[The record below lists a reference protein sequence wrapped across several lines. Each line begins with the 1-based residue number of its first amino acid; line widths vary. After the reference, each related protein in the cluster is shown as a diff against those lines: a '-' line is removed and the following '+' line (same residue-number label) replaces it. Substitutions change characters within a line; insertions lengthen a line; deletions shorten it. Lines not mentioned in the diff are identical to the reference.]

1 MTHLRTATL
10 AATALLLLG
19 TGIAG
24 AQTKPKA
31 TRPGEPPAVEKKI
44 YCWSEGGRKVCGDA
58 LPASAANSARTEIS
72 SRSGMTTSRVDR
84 ALTGSERSA
93 AEQAAEVARQQAE
106 ALALQQRR
114 DLAMVESYM
123 TEADLRRAYGE
134 RTALLDETLKA
145 SKLGL
150 SNLRLSLLR
159 SERQLQVRCTAA
171 AREGLLDA
179 RHRRVGV
186 GVEAHPGSAWCW
198 THAPGPSRPAS
209 PRAGRRWSTGA
220 HPRTG
225 HQLEPLDERVRLA
238 IGRFDLELGRGHAV
252 GQGGEEL
259 LRRRSAR
266 VQDLQ
271 QARRRSRCRRRS
283 RTSARRRRSGRSSR
297 RPARAPVSRILALI
311 SECPVFHISGLPPWR
326 RINGHRH
333 APVHFTS

>member
-123 TEADLRRAYGE
+123 TEADLRRAHGE

-150 SNLRLSLLR
+150 SNLRLSLLALL
-159 SERQLQVRCTAA
+159 RQAGDQELAGPVNPRLGGSI
-171 AREGLLDA
+171 REQ
-179 RHRRVGV
+179 
-186 GVEAHPGSAWCW
+186 
-198 THAPGPSRPAS
+198 HA
-209 PRAGRRWSTGA
+209 
-220 HPRTG
+220 
-225 HQLEPLDERVRLA
+225 
-238 IGRFDLELGRGHAV
+238 
-252 GQGGEEL
+252 EL
-259 LRRRSAR
+259 LRQQQILVTQQQDRAALEH
-266 VQDLQ
+266 DLQ
-271 QARRRSRCRRRS
+271 DSLRRYRELKRDE
-283 RTSARRRRSGRSSR
+283 A
-297 RPARAPVSRILALI
+297 PAATTTAP
-311 SECPVFHISGLPPWR
+311 
-326 RINGHRH
+326 
-333 APVHFTS
+333 APKPAAAA